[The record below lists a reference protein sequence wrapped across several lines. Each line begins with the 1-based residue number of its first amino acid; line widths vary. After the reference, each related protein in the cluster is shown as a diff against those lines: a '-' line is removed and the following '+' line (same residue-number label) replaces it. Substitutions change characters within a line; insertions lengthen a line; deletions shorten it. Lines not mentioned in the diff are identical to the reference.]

1 MFPLAPDAAQQ
12 PLPAFLDPILE
23 LIEDKLPAPAFAAF
37 ETFLSNFIALSG
49 GLISI
54 ISTLFRTDFSQWNA
68 QTIVPPLITILAAYL
83 ALFNLY
89 KTTRWFV
96 RSAFFMLKWGT
107 ILSALL
113 GGAGYFMSGWGQ
125 EVAANGLTSAAM
137 SALLDMVN
145 GQGRDATGGDKHRYN
160 TRSKTRG
167 SKPTM
172 WDSFAQHQDWNKQEA
187 GEQEEESE
195 GSKLMKGI
203 AKAAVQVLNNN
214 GWLEAAKSVVEDA
227 TTEAKKG
234 MDSSK
239 GGKGKKK
246 AGTRSR

>member
-1 MFPLAPDAAQQ
+1 MFPFTQDAADQ
-12 PLPAFLDPILE
+12 PLPAFLDPVLQ
-23 LIEDKLPAPAFAAF
+23 LIEDKLPAPAYAAF
-37 ETFLSNFIALSG
+37 ETFLSNFIAHAG
-49 GLISI
+49 GLNTI
-54 ISTLFRTDFSQWNA
+54 ISTLFRTDFSEWNA
-68 QTIVPPLITILAAYL
+68 QTIVPPLITILVAYL
-83 ALFNLY
+83 ALLNLY

-107 ILSALL
+107 ILSALM

-125 EVAANGLTSAAM
+125 EVATRGFTSAAM
-137 SALLDMVN
+137 SAILDLVN
-145 GQGRDATGGDKHRYN
+145 GQGRDATGGDKNRYN
-160 TRSKTRG
+160 TRSRTRG
-167 SKPTM
+167 SKPSM
-172 WDSFAQHQDWNKQEA
+172 WDSFAQHQDWNQQEA
-187 GEQEEESE
+187 EHEDESE

-234 MDSSK
+234 MDANK

-246 AGTRSR
+246 AGSRSR